1 MNSNLD
7 SYLSTVITAN
17 TEALSEGQISLAASI
32 PCLVAREL
40 EPLNNK
46 FIDSSDPFMTSYR
59 ALRRIQRIAHP
70 PIPRKIEFESVVYL
84 KEGIIDCIFP
94 NSPVTLIFI
103 GDGNSDKRFS
113 YNCYRLFKT
122 FQDRFR
128 IYSFICNADLIGRQL
143 GADPLVKAGWNE
155 TEIGDRLYYHAK
167 EWSELNHFLELVSKE
182 TTAGRQVLVLVD
194 IDGTYLCPRPHYYPA
209 IKDARRDA
217 IAALCREVFERA
229 IFDPQ
234 SSVDVARVRKSYDEA
249 SETTFSRTYDDEDL
263 SMLIAL
269 GLYTQIIDKGDLLL
283 NPTKDVGFTEP
294 IEWLQYAS
302 FLIENNP
309 AWESSFRGLRALYT
323 RCADAIQQGS
333 PTVFEDFR
341 HREEEFLIARA
352 SRKEINLNRQITQFL
367 VDCAVLRAVP
377 IAFSDRPNASLG
389 LDSMSTHACTAI
401 ARPDALVSEPLVL
414 VG

>member
-17 TEALSEGQISLAASI
+17 TEALSEGKISLAVSI

-46 FIDSSDPFMTSYR
+46 FIDSSDPFMSSYR
-59 ALRRIQRIAHP
+59 ALRRIQRIARP

-94 NSPVTLIFI
+94 NSPVTLLFV

-128 IYSFICNADLIGRQL
+128 IYSFICNDDLIGMQF
-143 GADPLVKAGWNE
+143 GADPLVKPGWSE
-155 TEIGDRLYYHAK
+155 TELGDRLYYHAK
-167 EWSELNHFLELVSKE
+167 EWSELNHFLQLVSE
-182 TTAGRQVLVLVD
+182 EATAGRQVLVLVD
-194 IDGTYLCPRPHYYPA
+194 IDGTYLCPRPHYNRA
-209 IKDARRDA
+209 IKEARRDA
-217 IAALCREVFERA
+217 IAGLCEEIFEGA
-229 IFDPQ
+229 IFDSQ
-234 SSVDVARVRKSYDEA
+234 STEDGARLRRSYDEA
-249 SETTFSRTYDDEDL
+249 SETAFSRTYDDEDL
-263 SMLIAL
+263 TMLIAL
-269 GLYTQIIDKGDLLL
+269 GLYAKIIKKDDPLL
-283 NPTKDVGFTEP
+283 NPTKGVGFTEP

-309 AWESSFRGLRALYT
+309 TWESSLRGLRALYT
-323 RCADAIQQGS
+323 RCSDAIQGGS
-333 PTVFEDFR
+333 PTASVDFR
-341 HREEEFLIARA
+341 RREEKILVARA
-352 SRKEINLNRQITQFL
+352 SSKEVNLNRQITQFL
-367 VDCAVLRAVP
+367 VDCAVRGAVP

-389 LDSMSTHACTAI
+389 LDSMSTQACTAV
-401 ARPDALVSEPLVL
+401 ARPDALVSQPLVL

>member
-7 SYLSTVITAN
+7 SYLSTVITEN
-17 TEALSEGQISLAASI
+17 TEALSEGEISLAASI

-46 FIDSSDPFMTSYR
+46 FTDSSDPFMMSYR
-59 ALRRIQRIAHP
+59 ALRRIQRIVRP

-94 NSPVTLIFI
+94 NSPVTLLFV

-128 IYSFICNADLIGRQL
+128 IYSFICNADLIGMQF
-143 GADPLVKAGWNE
+143 GADPLVKLGWSE
-155 TEIGDRLYYHAK
+155 TELGDRLYYHAK
-167 EWSELNHFLELVSKE
+167 EWSELNHFLQLASEE
-182 TTAGRQVLVLVD
+182 ATAGRQVLVLVD
-194 IDGTYLCPRPHYYPA
+194 IDGTYLCPRPHYNRA
-209 IKDARRDA
+209 IQDARRDA
-217 IAALCREVFERA
+217 IAALCEDVFEVA
-229 IFDPQ
+229 IFDRK
-234 SSVDVARVRKSYDEA
+234 SSEDVARLRKSYGEA
-249 SETTFSRTYDDEDL
+249 SETAFSRTYDDEDL
-263 SMLIAL
+263 TMMIAL
-269 GLYTQIIDKGDLLL
+269 GLYTQIINKDDPLL
-283 NPTKDVGFTEP
+283 NPTKYVGFTEP

-309 AWESSFRGLRALYT
+309 TWEGSLRGLRALYT
-323 RCADAIQQGS
+323 KCSDAIQVGS
-333 PTVFEDFR
+333 PTAFVDFR
-341 HREEEFLIARA
+341 RREEEILVVRAR
-352 SRKEINLNRQITQFL
+352 SRKINLNRKITQFL
-367 VDCAVLRAVP
+367 VDCAVLGAVP

-389 LDSMSTHACTAI
+389 LDSMSTLACTAI
-401 ARPDALVSEPLVL
+401 AHPNALVREPLVL